1 MSLPQGENCLVNDH
15 SMAAPR
21 PARVL
26 AELGQ
31 FPGRT
36 RDIIRFGDLDPQGHV
51 NNTVFATFF
60 ETGRVAFL
68 REPGN
73 GLSPPGTTSVLA
85 RLDISFLKELHWP
98 GAVEIGTGV
107 AEIDPSS
114 CTVLQAIFHEGG
126 CAATARATMVMI
138 DAATR
143 KSRPL
148 PPEAMARLQGL
159 RVRDLVRP
167 GRRIGLGSPAAIT

>member
-1 MSLPQGENCLVNDH
+1 MENCVVNDP
-15 SMAAPR
+15 SMAAAR
-21 PARVL
+21 QTRVL
-26 AELGQ
+26 PELSQ

-73 GLSPPGTTSVLA
+73 ALSPPGTTSVLA
-85 RLDISFLKELHWP
+85 RLDINFLKELHWP
-98 GAVEIGTGV
+98 GEVEIGTGI
-107 AEIDPSS
+107 AEIGRSS
-114 CTVLQAIFHEGG
+114 FTFLQAIFHKGA

-138 DAATR
+138 DAQTR
-143 KSRPL
+143 RSRAL
-148 PPEAMARLQGL
+148 PEEALAKLEEL
-159 RVRDLVRP
+159 RIAS
-167 GRRIGLGSPAAIT
+167 GE

>member
-1 MSLPQGENCLVNDH
+1 MQNLTVNDP
-15 SMAAPR
+15 SMAAAR
-21 PARVL
+21 PARAL
-26 AELGQ
+26 PQLNQ

-73 GLSPPGTTSVLA
+73 ALSPSGTTSVLA
-85 RLDISFLKELHWP
+85 RLDIDFLKELHWP
-98 GAVEIGTGV
+98 GEVEIGTGI
-107 AEIDPSS
+107 AEIGRSS
-114 CTVLQAIFHEGG
+114 FTFLQAIFHEGA

-138 DAATR
+138 DGETR
-143 KSRPL
+143 RSRPL
-148 PPEAMARLQGL
+148 PEEARARLNAL
-159 RVRDLVRP
+159 RMR
-167 GRRIGLGSPAAIT
+167 